1 MQISLND
8 STPIVA
14 DAVANAERARAAG
27 LYRYWTPQIM
37 NADTMATLA
46 VVASQ
51 VPDIKFG
58 TSVMAMQTMLPQT
71 MAQQARTVNQVSGGR
86 LTLGLGVN
94 HEPVVTARW
103 GLPWDKPYSR
113 LVEYL
118 DALIPL
124 LEGKPVSVDGDY
136 VSHHT
141 QIAVPSETPAIMLAA
156 LGPRMLRLAGERA
169 SGTVLWMTGPRTITE
184 HIRPNL
190 GDGHVMA
197 GVGVICTD
205 DIPAARAAANA
216 GLAIYPTLPSYKAVM
231 DREGAAEAADLVLIG
246 GATEIREGLALYEA
260 AGADEVGIT
269 MMGNPEQNEAAWQV
283 LEGLGRVDKVA
294 AMKQKAAD
302 LANEANTSNS

>member
-8 STPIVA
+8 SCPVVS

-27 LYRYWTPQIM
+27 LSRYWAPQIM
-37 NADTMATLA
+37 NADTMTTLA
-46 VVASQ
+46 VVASS
-51 VPDIKFG
+51 VPDIGLG

-71 MAQQARTVNQVSGGR
+71 MAQQARTVNQISGGR

-94 HEPVVTARW
+94 HEPVVTAMW

-124 LEGKPVSVDGDY
+124 LEGRAASVDGTY

-141 QIAVPSETPAIMLAA
+141 QIDVPSETPALMLAA

-169 SGTVLWMTGPRTITE
+169 TGTILWMTGPKTIAE
-184 HIRPNL
+184 HIRPTL
-190 GDGHVMA
+190 GSGRIMA

-216 GLAIYPTLPSYKAVM
+216 ALAIYPKLPSYKAVM
-231 DREGAAEAADLVLIG
+231 DREGASEAADLVLIG
-246 GATEIREGLALYEA
+246 GVEEIRDGLARYEA
-260 AGADEVGIT
+260 AGTDEVGVT
-269 MMGNPEQNEAAWQV
+269 MMGDREQNEAAWQV
-283 LEGLGRVDKVA
+283 LESLPSA
-294 AMKQKAAD
+294 
-302 LANEANTSNS
+302 S